1 MCRLS
6 RHLPIERIAAREG
19 GRAVTTTKTKTSS
32 MES

>member
-1 MCRLS
+1 MRRLP
-6 RHLPIERIAAREG
+6 RQLPIERIAAQEG